1 MFSGFW
7 RRSWWLETLT
17 RHPSCQWVPG
27 LITIYC
33 WTVPALCLLVGG
45 RRWCTENT
53 PGFVWQNC
61 QQSQF
66 FKRLLPPKDLVLRC
80 KEPYPCWMLPCS
92 NGPCFGGLGD
102 SWTND
107 WDPTDSPISRGEKK
121 QQQQQKQCYLNH
133 NCLPW
138 GWNLWKCSH
147 EHLDSK
153 SELGALV

>member
-45 RRWCTENT
+45 RHLCTETT

-66 FKRLLPPKDLVLRC
+66 FKRLLPPKDLVLLC

-107 WDPTDSPISRGEKK
+107 WDPTDSPISRGKTTTTTKK
-121 QQQQQKQCYLNH
+121 RPMIFKSQ
-133 NCLPW
+133 LPAV
-138 GWNLWKCSH
+138 GLKLVKG
-147 EHLDSK
+147 HLDSK